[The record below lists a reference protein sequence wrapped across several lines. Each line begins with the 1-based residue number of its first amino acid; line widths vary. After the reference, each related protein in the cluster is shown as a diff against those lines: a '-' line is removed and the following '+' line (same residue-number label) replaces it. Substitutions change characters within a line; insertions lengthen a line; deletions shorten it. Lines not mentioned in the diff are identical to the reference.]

1 MSRLIYNAMCRRISS
16 DRDATWWREPM
27 RPRSSAPQTAKRTPA
42 RAWIGSVE
50 ANFACL
56 GREQTADSVD
66 DGALARTVGAEQRH
80 AFPGGNR
87 ERHAPDHLV
96 VAIGD
101 FEIADLKQ
109 HCRRSRGRRR
119 RQRARFAPAPA
130 RRKRWVAPRAAPGC
144 DRPSA

>member
-1 MSRLIYNAMCRRISS
+1 MPRLARTCVGRALRFAPSKRISPALAAG
-16 DRDATWWREPM
+16 RPLIVLTTLLLPEPLG
-27 RPRSSAPQTAKRTPA
+27 PSSATVYA
-42 RAWIGSVE
+42 
-50 ANFACL
+50 
-56 GREQTADSVD
+56 
-66 DGALARTVGAEQRH
+66 GALAGPVGANPPH

-144 DRPSA
+144 DRPRS